1 MRKKYFSL
9 RVSNFPPI
17 HHHLDFWIF
26 DISDICFALPLPS
39 TASDHRKYQLC
50 QHFFVNIIFNI
61 FNLYCKLMEFAASC
75 ICIWRLCHY
84 WLLNLHWLSKTESKY
99 LYWTRRNTIFVP
111 KPDTLFSSLADL
123 IKTSSRKKTQRSHF
137 REYFVFA
144 FLSESEIEIL
154 SRRKWECWNNWPD
167 WFNFK
172 KRNTWPSLD
181 HRLVPTM

>member
-1 MRKKYFSL
+1 
-9 RVSNFPPI
+9 
-17 HHHLDFWIF
+17 
-26 DISDICFALPLPS
+26 
-39 TASDHRKYQLC
+39 
-50 QHFFVNIIFNI
+50 
-61 FNLYCKLMEFAASC
+61 MEFAASC

-154 SRRKWECWNNWPD
+154 SRRKWECWKNWPD

-172 KRNTWPSLD
+172 KRNTWPSLFLKVPDWYQQCSQITLHRAASVNKVIKAKRFD
-181 HRLVPTM
+181 HSALVCIVGSFSFSIQSMTVITQ

>member
-1 MRKKYFSL
+1 MK
-9 RVSNFPPI
+9 
-17 HHHLDFWIF
+17 
-26 DISDICFALPLPS
+26 
-39 TASDHRKYQLC
+39 
-50 QHFFVNIIFNI
+50 
-61 FNLYCKLMEFAASC
+61 FAASC
-75 ICIWRLCHY
+75 ICICRLCHY

-172 KRNTWPSLD
+172 KRNTWPSLFLKLPD
-181 HRLVPTM
+181 CYQNVAKLHFIERQVLTRLLKQRGLIIQLLCALSSPFHSLFKAWPWSLSKEVTITFKV